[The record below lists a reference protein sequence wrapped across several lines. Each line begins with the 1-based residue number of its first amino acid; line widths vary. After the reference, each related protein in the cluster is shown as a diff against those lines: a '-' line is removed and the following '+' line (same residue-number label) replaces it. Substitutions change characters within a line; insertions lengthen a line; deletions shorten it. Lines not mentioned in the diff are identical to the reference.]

1 MWDRTIKKYVLEKR
15 SKDVGSH
22 QSNVLFLKWHA
33 SLCFYHQVTNDI
45 ITLHMD
51 KLWWSFWSSRLRL
64 SGHFSQRGLPTWSEV
79 DSIIERSFLFCLC
92 FFSPLKTIRSRG
104 QCCVWGERGP
114 RRERWWLR
122 PCPCR
127 PEGEGHLEERQRERK
142 ENDRNLAGD
151 RAGEGESG
159 ICVAWQQL
167 GGLPLQVVYQE
178 GKHHHSSTS
187 RSTFTVNSFGGIKFT
202 SKSFESHG
210 FHAGL

>member
-1 MWDRTIKKYVLEKR
+1 MACE
-15 SKDVGSH
+15 
-22 QSNVLFLKWHA
+22 
-33 SLCFYHQVTNDI
+33 SLLQPPGYQWYYHTTYGQALMI
-45 ITLHMD
+45 ILIQKTPTV
-51 KLWWSFWSSRLRL
+51 WSFQPAWLANLVWGGQHHWEVFLIL
-64 SGHFSQRGLPTWSEV
+64 SL
-79 DSIIERSFLFCLC
+79 
-92 FFSPLKTIRSRG
+92 FFSPWKTKRSRG

-142 ENDRNLAGD
+142 ENDRNMAGD
-151 RAGEGESG
+151 RAGEGESA
-159 ICVAWQQL
+159 ICLAWQQL

-178 GKHHHSSTS
+178 GKHHHSFTS

>member
-1 MWDRTIKKYVLEKR
+1 MWGLTKAMFSFLNDMRVFASTTRLPMILSHYIWTSFDDHFDPEDSDCLVISASVACQLVL
-15 SKDVGSH
+15 SWMTS
-22 QSNVLFLKWHA
+22 W
-33 SLCFYHQVTNDI
+33 
-45 ITLHMD
+45 
-51 KLWWSFWSSRLRL
+51 
-64 SGHFSQRGLPTWSEV
+64 RGLSYSASV
-79 DSIIERSFLFCLC
+79 
-92 FFSPLKTIRSRG
+92 FSPWKTKRSRG

-127 PEGEGHLEERQRERK
+127 PEGEGAGHLEERQRERK
-142 ENDRNLAGD
+142 ENDRNMAGD
-151 RAGEGESG
+151 RAGEGESA
-159 ICVAWQQL
+159 ICLAWQQL

-187 RSTFTVNSFGGIKFT
+187 RSTFTVNSFGGVKFT